1 VVQPGS
7 LRGQVTGDLDIKPI
21 LNLRRQMNDF
31 EGHGGIPV
39 QFQGLTGEALGPP
52 MFLGSAGIV
61 YIAYPANRFQ
71 YLSVNIP

>member
-21 LNLRRQMNDF
+21 LNLGRQMNDF

-39 QFQGLTGEALGPP
+39 QFQGRLERDPGAADVPGLGW
-52 MFLGSAGIV
+52 
-61 YIAYPANRFQ
+61 Q
-71 YLSVNIP
+71 HLSSISR